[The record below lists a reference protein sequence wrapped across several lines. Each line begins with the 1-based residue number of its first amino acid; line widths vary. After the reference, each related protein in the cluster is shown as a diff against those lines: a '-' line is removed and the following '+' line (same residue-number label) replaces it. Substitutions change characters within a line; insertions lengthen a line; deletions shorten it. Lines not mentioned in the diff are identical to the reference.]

1 MTPWYVVQVRAGQE
15 SHAITLIERRA
26 EEAERSEGG
35 AQQSEGSGTPEQ
47 AATPLV
53 KECFAPRYRT
63 QQKVRGL
70 WRSVERPLIP
80 GYVIVVTD
88 APEKLIKV
96 LRSIPMFTKLLRNEV
111 KFIPLDRNE
120 VAWFEAFTHEHD
132 RTVPMS
138 TAVKEGDTVTI
149 TDGPLQQHSAMITRI
164 DRRRSMAY
172 VQISFLGR
180 TKEVPVG
187 LKVVARRG

>member
-15 SHAITLIERRA
+15 IRAITLIERRA
-26 EEAERSEGG
+26 EEVERSEGG
-35 AQQSEGSGTPEQ
+35 VQQGESSSMPEQ
-47 AATPLV
+47 AAAPLV

-88 APEKLIKV
+88 TPEKLIKV
-96 LRSIPMFTKLLRNEV
+96 LRGIPMFTKLLRNEAR
-111 KFIPLDRNE
+111 FIPLDRNE
-120 VAWFEAFTHEHD
+120 VAWFEAFTREHD
-132 RTVPMS
+132 RTVPLS

-149 TDGPLQQHSAMITRI
+149 TDGPLQQHAATITRI

-187 LKVVARRG
+187 LKVVAKRG

>member
-15 SHAITLIERRA
+15 ARAMTLIEQRA
-26 EEAERSEGG
+26 KEAESLEEAES
-35 AQQSEGSGTPEQ
+35 
-47 AATPLV
+47 PLV
-53 KECFAPRYRT
+53 RECFAPRYRT
-63 QQKVRGL
+63 QQKMRGM

-80 GYVIVVTD
+80 GYVIVVTGHPD
-88 APEKLIKV
+88 KLIKL
-96 LRSIPMFTKLLRNEV
+96 LRGIPMFTRLLRNEV

-149 TDGPLQQHSAMITRI
+149 TDGPLQQHPAMITRI

-187 LKVVARRG
+187 LKVVAKRG

>member
-15 SHAITLIERRA
+15 AHAIALIERRA
-26 EEAERSEGG
+26 REAERLEGEAMLRETDGVSDRAAG
-35 AQQSEGSGTPEQ
+35 A
-47 AATPLV
+47 LV

-88 APEKLIKV
+88 APERLIKL
-96 LRSIPMFTKLLRNEV
+96 LRGIPMFTKLLRNEAR
-111 KFIPLDRNE
+111 FIPLDRNE
-120 VAWFEAFTHEHD
+120 VAWFEAFTREHD
-132 RTVPMS
+132 RTVPLS
-138 TAVKEGDTVTI
+138 TAIKEGDEVTI
-149 TDGPLQQHSAMITRI
+149 TDGPLQQHAATITRI

-187 LKVVARRG
+187 LKVVAKRG